1 MSWEVLTMRSVTSF
15 FNPALARSDLRRH
28 WPILFLYTAIWLVAL
43 PVQLYLRHIAEGASY
58 GTRTVSEVCQGTYS
72 MGVIMA
78 FVFGGVLA
86 MALYSYLMN
95 GRSVGLIHSLP
106 LKRQTLFFTQLLTG
120 FAMLTAGNLL
130 VVLVSLLVCGEPG
143 PLLVWLA
150 VVTLAEIF
158 FLALGTLCAML
169 TGWLLAVPVLYVG
182 INFLV
187 MAVMQLIHWLAELFI
202 FGYQEGDFGSFTL
215 WCTPVVQLV
224 RRLTDSQGVIA
235 EYVGY
240 PIVSADLSPLENGGW
255 QALGIYAAV
264 AVAII
269 ALACMLCI
277 RRRSE
282 LSGDVAAFPWMRPV
296 LRYGVGCIGG
306 LALGMILYSVTF
318 GLARTNDIRAYLPGM
333 LLCVVLMTLV
343 CSFGMS
349 MLLGKSLKIFR
360 RTWKGTVLLAALLA
374 AVCVC
379 VRMDVAG
386 VERRV
391 PKTSEIESISV
402 QCRYVQSF
410 TATSEDTETI
420 EAIRAIHRAVLD
432 QMKDGDVDLDGTPLI
447 EDGQYIWIRL
457 KYTLTDGSAL
467 ERAYNVPVRRASA
480 LYTAINQMLS
490 TPQVRQEL
498 VISGTADADSAP
510 LGGTIY
516 SLDTGD
522 FRNLTAV
529 EAQMLYQAAQQ
540 DAAQGRVISDIL
552 LDAGYSPLQVDI
564 TGNDWDCVLNLENFT
579 DDAHT
584 LELVNRFLSDG
595 GWESGGDE
603 ESGE

>member
-28 WPILFLYTAIWLVAL
+28 WPILFLYTAIWMVAL

-130 VVLVSLLVCGEPG
+130 
-143 PLLVWLA
+143 
-150 VVTLAEIF
+150 
-158 FLALGTLCAML
+158 
-169 TGWLLAVPVLYVG
+169 
-182 INFLV
+182 
-187 MAVMQLIHWLAELFI
+187 
-202 FGYQEGDFGSFTL
+202 
-215 WCTPVVQLV
+215 
-224 RRLTDSQGVIA
+224 
-235 EYVGY
+235 
-240 PIVSADLSPLENGGW
+240 
-255 QALGIYAAV
+255 
-264 AVAII
+264 
-269 ALACMLCI
+269 
-277 RRRSE
+277 
-282 LSGDVAAFPWMRPV
+282 
-296 LRYGVGCIGG
+296 
-306 LALGMILYSVTF
+306 
-318 GLARTNDIRAYLPGM
+318 
-333 LLCVVLMTLV
+333 
-343 CSFGMS
+343 
-349 MLLGKSLKIFR
+349 
-360 RTWKGTVLLAALLA
+360 AALLA

-391 PKTSEIESISV
+391 PKADEIESV
-402 QCRYVQSF
+402 TAQCRNIQSF

-420 EAIRAIHRAVLD
+420 EAIRAIHRAVLE
-432 QMKDGDVDLDGTPLI
+432 QVEDGDVDLDGTPLI

-457 KYTLTDGSAL
+457 KYTLTDGSTL
-467 ERAYNVPVRRASA
+467 ERGYNVPVRRASA
-480 LYTAINQMLS
+480 LYTAINHMMS
-490 TPQVRQEL
+490 TPLARQEL

-510 LGGTIY
+510 LGGSIY
-516 SLDTGD
+516 SVDTGD
-522 FRNLTAV
+522 VRNLTAV

-540 DAAQGRVISDIL
+540 DVAQGRVISDIL
-552 LDAGYSPLQVDI
+552 SDTGYSPLQVDI
-564 TGNDWDCVLNLENFT
+564 TGSDWDCVLNLDNFT

-584 LELVNRFLSDG
+584 LELVNRFLNDG
-595 GWESGGDE
+595 DG

>member
-43 PVQLYLRHIAEGASY
+43 PVQLYLRHIAEGAGY
-58 GTRTVSEVCQGTYS
+58 GAQTVSEVCSGLYS

-78 FVFGGVLA
+78 FVFCGMLA
-86 MALYSYLMN
+86 MTLYSYLMN

-150 VVTLAEIF
+150 VVTLAEVF

-182 INFLV
+182 LNFLV
-187 MAVMQLIHWLAELFI
+187 MAATQLIRWLAELFI
-202 FGYQEGDFGSFTL
+202 YGYQVDDFGSFTL
-215 WCTPVVQLV
+215 WCTPAVQMV
-224 RRLTDSQGVIA
+224 RRLTGSRGIIDAYYGYSGVD
-235 EYVGY
+235 G
-240 PIVSADLSPLENGGW
+240 SMDPLTNGGW
-255 QALGIYAAV
+255 QALGIYTAAAV
-264 AVAII
+264 VLI
-269 ALACMLCI
+269 ALACLLCT

-282 LSGDVAAFPWMRPV
+282 LSGDTAAFPWMRPV
-296 LRYGVGCIGG
+296 LRYGVGCMGG
-306 LALGMILYSVTF
+306 LALGMALYSVTF
-318 GLARTNDIRAYLPGM
+318 GLVRSDDIRGYLPGM

-379 VRMDVAG
+379 VRLDVAG

-391 PKTSEIESISV
+391 PKTGEIESVTALCSHV
-402 QCRYVQSF
+402 QPF

-420 EAIRAIHRAVLD
+420 EAIRAIHRAILD
-432 QMKDGDVDLDGTPLI
+432 QVEDGDIALDDVPV

-457 KYTLTDGSAL
+457 KYTLTDGSTL
-467 ERAYNVPVRRASA
+467 ERGYNVPVRRDSA
-480 LYTAINQMLS
+480 LYTVINHMMS
-490 TPQVRQEL
+490 TPQVRQGL

-516 SLDTGD
+516 YVDTGD
-522 FRNLTAV
+522 FRNLTAA
-529 EAQMLYQAAQQ
+529 EAQRLYQAARQ
-540 DAAQGRVISDIL
+540 DVSEGRVISDIL
-552 LDAGYSPLQVDI
+552 ADTDYTPLQVNI
-564 TGNDWDCVLNLENFT
+564 TGSDWDCTLNLDYFT
-579 DDAHT
+579 GDAHT
-584 LELVNRFLSDG
+584 LELVDLFLNDG
-595 GWESGGDE
+595 GWESGGE
-603 ESGE
+603 

>member
-1 MSWEVLTMRSVTSF
+1 MRSVTSF

-224 RRLTDSQGVIA
+224 RRLTDPQGVIA

-240 PIVSADLSPLENGGW
+240 PVVSADVSPLENGGW

-264 AVAII
+264 AVVIL
-269 ALACMLCI
+269 ALACLLCI

-296 LRYGVGCIGG
+296 LRYGVGCMGG
-306 LALGMILYSVTF
+306 LALGMILYSATF
-318 GLARTNDIRAYLPGM
+318 GLARSNDIRAYLPGM

-391 PKTSEIESISV
+391 PKTDEIESISV

-410 TATSEDTETI
+410 TATSEDTETV

-480 LYTAINQMLS
+480 LYTAINHMLS

-552 LDAGYSPLQVDI
+552 SDAGYSPLQVDI

>member
-106 LKRQTLFFTQLLTG
+106 LKRQTLFFTQLLPG

-224 RRLTDSQGVIA
+224 RRLTDAQGVIA

-240 PIVSADLSPLENGGW
+240 PIVSADVSPLENGGW

-264 AVAII
+264 AVAIL
-269 ALACMLCI
+269 ALACLLCI

-282 LSGDVAAFPWMRPV
+282 FSGDAAAFPWMRPV
-296 LRYGVGCIGG
+296 LRYGVGCMGG

-318 GLARTNDIRAYLPGM
+318 GLARSNDIRAYLPGM

-420 EAIRAIHRAVLD
+420 EAIRAIHRAILEQVE
-432 QMKDGDVDLDGTPLI
+432 DGDVDLDGTPLI

-540 DAAQGRVISDIL
+540 DVAQGRVISDIL

-564 TGNDWDCVLNLENFT
+564 TGSDWDCVLNLENFT

-584 LELVNRFLSDG
+584 LELVNRFLNDG
-595 GWESGGDE
+595 GWESSGDG

>member
-1 MSWEVLTMRSVTSF
+1 
-15 FNPALARSDLRRH
+15 
-28 WPILFLYTAIWLVAL
+28 
-43 PVQLYLRHIAEGASY
+43 
-58 GTRTVSEVCQGTYS
+58 

-187 MAVMQLIHWLAELFI
+187 MAVMQLIHWLAELSI

-224 RRLTDSQGVIA
+224 RRLTDPQGVVA

-240 PIVSADLSPLENGGW
+240 PVVSADVSPLENGGW

-269 ALACMLCI
+269 ALACLLCI

-296 LRYGVGCIGG
+296 LRYGVGCMGG

-318 GLARTNDIRAYLPGM
+318 GLARSNDIRAYLPGM

-410 TATSEDTETI
+410 TATSEDTETV

-584 LELVNRFLSDG
+584 LELVNRFLNDG
-595 GWESGGDE
+595 GWESGGDG

>member
-182 INFLV
+182 
-187 MAVMQLIHWLAELFI
+187 
-202 FGYQEGDFGSFTL
+202 
-215 WCTPVVQLV
+215 
-224 RRLTDSQGVIA
+224 
-235 EYVGY
+235 
-240 PIVSADLSPLENGGW
+240 

-269 ALACMLCI
+269 ALACLLCI

-306 LALGMILYSVTF
+306 LALGMILYSATF
-318 GLARTNDIRAYLPGM
+318 GLARSNDIRAYLPGM

-391 PKTSEIESISV
+391 PKADEIESV
-402 QCRYVQSF
+402 TAQCRNIQPF
-410 TATSEDTETI
+410 TATSGDTETI
-420 EAIRAIHRAVLD
+420 EAIRAIHRAILEQVE
-432 QMKDGDVDLDGTPLI
+432 DGDVDLDGTLI

-457 KYTLTDGSAL
+457 KYTLTDGSTL
-467 ERAYNVPVRRASA
+467 ERGYNVPVRRASA
-480 LYTAINQMLS
+480 LYTAINQMMS
-490 TPQVRQEL
+490 TPLARQEL
-498 VISGTADADSAP
+498 AISGTADADSAP
-510 LGGTIY
+510 LGGSIY
-516 SLDTGD
+516 YVDTGD
-522 FRNLTAV
+522 VRNLTAV

-540 DAAQGRVISDIL
+540 DVAEGRVISDIL
-552 LDAGYSPLQVDI
+552 SDTGYSPLQVDI
-564 TGNDWDCVLNLENFT
+564 TGNDWDCVLNLDNFT

-584 LELVNRFLSDG
+584 LELVNRFLS
-595 GWESGGDE
+595 GGDG

>member
-1 MSWEVLTMRSVTSF
+1 M
-15 FNPALARSDLRRH
+15 
-28 WPILFLYTAIWLVAL
+28 
-43 PVQLYLRHIAEGASY
+43 
-58 GTRTVSEVCQGTYS
+58 
-72 MGVIMA
+72 
-78 FVFGGVLA
+78 
-86 MALYSYLMN
+86 
-95 GRSVGLIHSLP
+95 
-106 LKRQTLFFTQLLTG
+106 
-120 FAMLTAGNLL
+120 
-130 VVLVSLLVCGEPG
+130 
-143 PLLVWLA
+143 
-150 VVTLAEIF
+150 
-158 FLALGTLCAML
+158 
-169 TGWLLAVPVLYVG
+169 
-182 INFLV
+182 
-187 MAVMQLIHWLAELFI
+187 
-202 FGYQEGDFGSFTL
+202 
-215 WCTPVVQLV
+215 
-224 RRLTDSQGVIA
+224 
-235 EYVGY
+235 GY
-240 PIVSADLSPLENGGW
+240 PVVSADVNPLENGGW

-264 AVAII
+264 AVAIL
-269 ALACMLCI
+269 ALACLLCI

-296 LRYGVGCIGG
+296 LRYGVGCMGG

-318 GLARTNDIRAYLPGM
+318 GLARSNDIRAYLPGM

-391 PKTSEIESISV
+391 PKTDEIESISV

-410 TATSEDTETI
+410 TATSEDTETV

-490 TPQVRQEL
+490 TPQVRHGGCGFRSAGRQHLLLGYRRLPEPHGGGGPDAVSGGSAGRGPGPGDQRHSVGCRL
-498 VISGTADADSAP
+498 QPPAGGHHRQRLGLCAESGKFYRRCPHAGAGEPLPERRRLGERRRQRERRISLWIVNAP
-510 LGGTIY
+510 L
-516 SLDTGD
+516 S
-522 FRNLTAV
+522 
-529 EAQMLYQAAQQ
+529 AA
-540 DAAQGRVISDIL
+540 
-552 LDAGYSPLQVDI
+552 AGVCFSEPY
-564 TGNDWDCVLNLENFT
+564 
-579 DDAHT
+579 
-584 LELVNRFLSDG
+584 
-595 GWESGGDE
+595 
-603 ESGE
+603 

>member
-1 MSWEVLTMRSVTSF
+1 M
-15 FNPALARSDLRRH
+15 
-28 WPILFLYTAIWLVAL
+28 
-43 PVQLYLRHIAEGASY
+43 
-58 GTRTVSEVCQGTYS
+58 
-72 MGVIMA
+72 
-78 FVFGGVLA
+78 
-86 MALYSYLMN
+86 
-95 GRSVGLIHSLP
+95 
-106 LKRQTLFFTQLLTG
+106 
-120 FAMLTAGNLL
+120 
-130 VVLVSLLVCGEPG
+130 
-143 PLLVWLA
+143 
-150 VVTLAEIF
+150 
-158 FLALGTLCAML
+158 
-169 TGWLLAVPVLYVG
+169 
-182 INFLV
+182 
-187 MAVMQLIHWLAELFI
+187 
-202 FGYQEGDFGSFTL
+202 
-215 WCTPVVQLV
+215 WCTPVVQLA

-240 PIVSADLSPLENGGW
+240 PIVSADVSPLENGGW
-255 QALGIYAAV
+255 QALGIYVAV

-296 LRYGVGCIGG
+296 LRYGVGCMGG

-360 RTWKGTVLLAALLA
+360 RTWKGTVLLTALLA

-402 QCRYVQSF
+402 QCSRANSF

-432 QMKDGDVDLDGTPLI
+432 QMKDGDVDLDGALV

-480 LYTAINQMLS
+480 LYTAINHMMS
-490 TPQVRQEL
+490 TPQVRQTL
-498 VISGTADADSAP
+498 VFSGEAEAGAVP
-510 LGGTIY
+510 QGGTIY
-516 SLDTGD
+516 SLETGD
-522 FRNLTAV
+522 FRNLTAA
-529 EAQMLYQAAQQ
+529 EAQSLYQAAWQ
-540 DAAQGRVISDIL
+540 DVVAAGSLAGCGGGQCHQRYSDRDRL
-552 LDAGYSPLQVDI
+552 YALASGHQRQELGLCAGYTLLHRWRKDPCGAGSVHAERLEQRRWPHGNHRGFITQSPS
-564 TGNDWDCVLNLENFT
+564 C
-579 DDAHT
+579 
-584 LELVNRFLSDG
+584 
-595 GWESGGDE
+595 
-603 ESGE
+603 

>member
-43 PVQLYLRHIAEGASY
+43 PVQLYLWHIAEGASY

-143 PLLVWLA
+143 PLLIWLA

-187 MAVMQLIHWLAELFI
+187 MVVMQLIHWLAELFI
-202 FGYQEGDFGSFTL
+202 FGYQGDGFGSFTL

-224 RRLTDSQGVIA
+224 RRLTDPQGVVA

-240 PIVSADLSPLENGGW
+240 PVVSADVSPLENGGW

-269 ALACMLCI
+269 ALACLLCI

-318 GLARTNDIRAYLPGM
+318 GLARSNDIRAYLPGM

-391 PKTSEIESISV
+391 PKTDEIESV
-402 QCRYVQSF
+402 TAQCRNIQPF
-410 TATSEDTETI
+410 TATSGDTETI
-420 EAIRAIHRAVLD
+420 EAIRAIHRARE
-432 QMKDGDVDLDGTPLI
+432 GDVACAVIPRKEPGFEEKVLTALRNYQIDMVVLAGFLGILSKDFIQAFHGPIINIHPSLIPSFCGKGFYGLRVHQAALDYGVKVTGATVHYVNEVP
-447 EDGQYIWIRL
+447 DGGKIILQ
-457 KYTLTDGSAL
+457 
-467 ERAYNVPVRRASA
+467 RAVEILPDDTAEVLQRRVMEQAEWKLLPA
-480 LYTAINQMLS
+480 AA
-490 TPQVRQEL
+490 EL
-498 VISGTADADSAP
+498 V
-510 LGGTIY
+510 
-516 SLDTGD
+516 
-522 FRNLTAV
+522 
-529 EAQMLYQAAQQ
+529 AA
-540 DAAQGRVISDIL
+540 
-552 LDAGYSPLQVDI
+552 
-564 TGNDWDCVLNLENFT
+564 
-579 DDAHT
+579 
-584 LELVNRFLSDG
+584 ELVRAA
-595 GWESGGDE
+595 E
-603 ESGE
+603 E

>member
-43 PVQLYLRHIAEGASY
+43 PVQLYLRHIGEGASY

-202 FGYQEGDFGSFTL
+202 FGYQGDGFGSFTL

-224 RRLTDSQGVIA
+224 RRLTDPQGVVA

-240 PIVSADLSPLENGGW
+240 PIVSADVSPLENGGW

-282 LSGDVAAFPWMRPV
+282 LSGDAAAFPWMRPV
-296 LRYGVGCIGG
+296 LRYGVGCMGG

-391 PKTSEIESISV
+391 PKTDEIESV
-402 QCRYVQSF
+402 TALCRHI

-420 EAIRAIHRAVLD
+420 EAIRAIHRAILEQVE
-432 QMKDGDVDLDGTPLI
+432 DGDVDLDGTLI
-447 EDGQYIWIRL
+447 EDGQYIWIQL
-457 KYTLTDGSAL
+457 KYTLTDGSTL
-467 ERAYNVPVRRASA
+467 ERGYNVPVRRASA
-480 LYTAINQMLS
+480 LYTAINHMMS
-490 TPQVRQEL
+490 TPLVRQEL

-510 LGGTIY
+510 LAGSIY
-516 SLDTGD
+516 SVDTGD
-522 FRNLTAV
+522 VRNLTAV

-540 DAAQGRVISDIL
+540 DVAEGRVISDIL
-552 LDAGYSPLQVDI
+552 SDAGYSPLQVDI
-564 TGNDWDCVLNLENFT
+564 TGSDWDCVLNLDNFT

-584 LELVNRFLSDG
+584 LELVNRFLS
-595 GWESGGDE
+595 GGDG

>member
-202 FGYQEGDFGSFTL
+202 FGYQGDGFGSFTL
-215 WCTPVVQLV
+215 WCTPVVQLC
-224 RRLTDSQGVIA
+224 L
-235 EYVGY
+235 
-240 PIVSADLSPLENGGW
+240 
-255 QALGIYAAV
+255 
-264 AVAII
+264 
-269 ALACMLCI
+269 
-277 RRRSE
+277 
-282 LSGDVAAFPWMRPV
+282 
-296 LRYGVGCIGG
+296 
-306 LALGMILYSVTF
+306 
-318 GLARTNDIRAYLPGM
+318 
-333 LLCVVLMTLV
+333 
-343 CSFGMS
+343 
-349 MLLGKSLKIFR
+349 
-360 RTWKGTVLLAALLA
+360 
-374 AVCVC
+374 
-379 VRMDVAG
+379 
-386 VERRV
+386 
-391 PKTSEIESISV
+391 
-402 QCRYVQSF
+402 
-410 TATSEDTETI
+410 
-420 EAIRAIHRAVLD
+420 
-432 QMKDGDVDLDGTPLI
+432 
-447 EDGQYIWIRL
+447 
-457 KYTLTDGSAL
+457 
-467 ERAYNVPVRRASA
+467 
-480 LYTAINQMLS
+480 LYTS
-490 TPQVRQEL
+490 PSPR
-498 VISGTADADSAP
+498 DA
-510 LGGTIY
+510 
-516 SLDTGD
+516 
-522 FRNLTAV
+522 
-529 EAQMLYQAAQQ
+529 
-540 DAAQGRVISDIL
+540 
-552 LDAGYSPLQVDI
+552 
-564 TGNDWDCVLNLENFT
+564 
-579 DDAHT
+579 
-584 LELVNRFLSDG
+584 
-595 GWESGGDE
+595 
-603 ESGE
+603 

>member
-1 MSWEVLTMRSVTSF
+1 MRSVTSF

-564 TGNDWDCVLNLENFT
+564 TGSDWDCVLNLENFT

>member
-1 MSWEVLTMRSVTSF
+1 M
-15 FNPALARSDLRRH
+15 
-28 WPILFLYTAIWLVAL
+28 
-43 PVQLYLRHIAEGASY
+43 
-58 GTRTVSEVCQGTYS
+58 
-72 MGVIMA
+72 
-78 FVFGGVLA
+78 
-86 MALYSYLMN
+86 
-95 GRSVGLIHSLP
+95 
-106 LKRQTLFFTQLLTG
+106 
-120 FAMLTAGNLL
+120 
-130 VVLVSLLVCGEPG
+130 
-143 PLLVWLA
+143 
-150 VVTLAEIF
+150 
-158 FLALGTLCAML
+158 
-169 TGWLLAVPVLYVG
+169 
-182 INFLV
+182 
-187 MAVMQLIHWLAELFI
+187 
-202 FGYQEGDFGSFTL
+202 
-215 WCTPVVQLV
+215 
-224 RRLTDSQGVIA
+224 
-235 EYVGY
+235 
-240 PIVSADLSPLENGGW
+240 
-255 QALGIYAAV
+255 
-264 AVAII
+264 
-269 ALACMLCI
+269 
-277 RRRSE
+277 
-282 LSGDVAAFPWMRPV
+282 AAFPWMRPV
-296 LRYGVGCIGG
+296 LRYGVGCMGG
-306 LALGMILYSVTF
+306 LALGMILYSATF
-318 GLARTNDIRAYLPGM
+318 GLARSNDIRAYLPGM

-391 PKTSEIESISV
+391 PKTDEIESISV

-410 TATSEDTETI
+410 TATSEDTETV

-480 LYTAINQMLS
+480 LYTAINQMMS

-552 LDAGYSPLQVDI
+552 LDVGYSPLQVDI

-584 LELVNRFLSDG
+584 LELVNRFLNDG

>member
-28 WPILFLYTAIWLVAL
+28 WPILFLYTAIWMVAL

-150 VVTLAEIF
+150 VVTLAE
-158 FLALGTLCAML
+158 
-169 TGWLLAVPVLYVG
+169 
-182 INFLV
+182 
-187 MAVMQLIHWLAELFI
+187 LFI
-202 FGYQEGDFGSFTL
+202 YGYQANDFGSFTM
-215 WCTPVVQLV
+215 WCTPVVQLA
-224 RRLTDSQGVIA
+224 RRLTDPQGVIA

-240 PIVSADLSPLENGGW
+240 PVVSADVSPLENGGW
-255 QALGIYAAV
+255 QALGIYVAV

-296 LRYGVGCIGG
+296 LRYGVGCMGG

-360 RTWKGTVLLAALLA
+360 RTWKGTVLLTALLA

-402 QCRYVQSF
+402 QCSRANSF

-432 QMKDGDVDLDGTPLI
+432 QMKDGDVDLDGALV

-480 LYTAINQMLS
+480 LYTAINHMMS
-490 TPQVRQEL
+490 TPQVRQTL
-498 VISGTADADSAP
+498 VFSGEAEAGAVP
-510 LGGTIY
+510 QGGTIY
-516 SLDTGD
+516 SLETGD
-522 FRNLTAV
+522 FRNLTAA
-529 EAQMLYQAAQQ
+529 EAQSLYQAAWQ
-540 DAAQGRVISDIL
+540 DVEEGNVISDIL
-552 LDAGYSPLQVDI
+552 TETGYTLLQVDI
-564 TGNDWDCVLNLENFT
+564 NGRNWDCALDTRYFT
-579 DDAHT
+579 DGAKT
-584 LELVNRFLSDG
+584 LAVLDRFMRNGWSNADG
-595 GWESGGDE
+595 LTETTEDS
-603 ESGE
+603 

>member
-43 PVQLYLRHIAEGASY
+43 PVQLYLRHIAEGAGY
-58 GTRTVSEVCQGTYS
+58 GAQTVSEVCSGLYS

-78 FVFGGVLA
+78 FLFCGMLA
-86 MALYSYLMN
+86 MTLYSYLMN
-95 GRSVGLIHSLP
+95 SRSVGLMHSLP

-130 VVLVSLLVCGEPG
+130 VVLVSLLVCGELG

-158 FLALGTLCAML
+158 FLALGTLCATL

-202 FGYQEGDFGSFTL
+202 FGYQADGFGSFTL

-224 RRLTDSQGVIA
+224 RRLTGSQSIIA
-235 EYVGY
+235 EYTGY
-240 PIVSADLSPLENGGW
+240 SVVSADVTPLENGGW
-255 QALGIYAAV
+255 QVLGIYAAA

-269 ALACMLCI
+269 ALACLLCT

-282 LSGDVAAFPWMRPV
+282 LSGDAAAFPWMRPV
-296 LRYGVGCIGG
+296 LRYGVGCMGG
-306 LALGMILYSVTF
+306 LALGMALYSVTF
-318 GLARTNDIRAYLPGM
+318 GLARSDIRAYLPGM

-360 RTWKGTVLLAALLA
+360 RTWKGTVLLAVLLA

-379 VRMDVAG
+379 VRLDVAG
-386 VERRV
+386 VERHI
-391 PKTSEIESISV
+391 PKATEIRSV
-402 QCRYVQSF
+402 TAQCGRIEYF
-410 TATSEDTETI
+410 TADSGDTDII
-420 EAIRAIHRAVLD
+420 EAIRDVHRAVLD
-432 QMKDGDVDLDGTPLI
+432 QVEEGVVYMDGIPV
-447 EDGQYIWIRL
+447 ENGQYIWLRL
-457 KYTLTDGSAL
+457 SYTLADGSTVQ
-467 ERAYNVPVRRASA
+467 RSYNVPVQRGSA
-480 LYTAINQMLS
+480 VHTAMNRLMAM
-490 TPQVRQEL
+490 PQVRRKL
-498 VISGTADADSAP
+498 VFSGTANAGSAP

-516 SLDTGD
+516 SVDTGD
-522 FRNLTAV
+522 FRNLTAA
-529 EAQMLYQAAQQ
+529 EAQTLYQAAQQ
-540 DAAQGRVISDIL
+540 DVSEGRVVSDIL
-552 LDAGYSPLQVDI
+552 ADTDYTPLQINI
-564 TGNDWDCVLNLENFT
+564 TGNDWDCMLELDYLT

-584 LELVNRFLSDG
+584 LELVDRFLNDG
-595 GWESGGDE
+595 GWESGGE
-603 ESGE
+603 

>member
-187 MAVMQLIHWLAELFI
+187 MAVMQL
-202 FGYQEGDFGSFTL
+202 
-215 WCTPVVQLV
+215 V
-224 RRLTDSQGVIA
+224 RRLTDPQGVVA

-240 PIVSADLSPLENGGW
+240 PVVSADVSPLENGGW

-269 ALACMLCI
+269 ALACLLCI

-318 GLARTNDIRAYLPGM
+318 GLARSNDIRAYLPGM

-391 PKTSEIESISV
+391 PKTDEIESV
-402 QCRYVQSF
+402 TAQCRNIQPF
-410 TATSEDTETI
+410 TATSGDTETI
-420 EAIRAIHRAVLD
+420 EAIRAIHRAILEQVE
-432 QMKDGDVDLDGTPLI
+432 DGEVDLDGTLI

-457 KYTLTDGSAL
+457 KYTLTDGSTL
-467 ERAYNVPVRRASA
+467 ERGYNVPVRRASA
-480 LYTAINQMLS
+480 LYTAINQMMS
-490 TPQVRQEL
+490 TPLARQEL
-498 VISGTADADSAP
+498 AISGTADADSAP
-510 LGGTIY
+510 LGGSIY
-516 SLDTGD
+516 SVDTGD
-522 FRNLTAV
+522 VRNLTAV

-540 DAAQGRVISDIL
+540 DVAEGRVISDIL
-552 LDAGYSPLQVDI
+552 SDTGYSPLQVDI
-564 TGNDWDCVLNLENFT
+564 TGNDWDCVLNLDNFT

-584 LELVNRFLSDG
+584 LELVNRFLS
-595 GWESGGDE
+595 GGDG

>member
-1 MSWEVLTMRSVTSF
+1 MRSVTSF

-78 FVFGGVLA
+78 FLFGGVLA

-120 FAMLTAGNLL
+120 FAMLT
-130 VVLVSLLVCGEPG
+130 
-143 PLLVWLA
+143 
-150 VVTLAEIF
+150 
-158 FLALGTLCAML
+158 
-169 TGWLLAVPVLYVG
+169 GWLLAVPVLYVG

-187 MAVMQLIHWLAELFI
+187 MVVMQLIHWLAELFI
-202 FGYQEGDFGSFTL
+202 FGYQGDGFGSFTL

-224 RRLTDSQGVIA
+224 RRLTDPQGVVA

-240 PIVSADLSPLENGGW
+240 PVVSADVSPLENGGW

-269 ALACMLCI
+269 ALACLLCI

-318 GLARTNDIRAYLPGM
+318 GLARSNDIRAYLPGM

-391 PKTSEIESISV
+391 PKTDEIESV
-402 QCRYVQSF
+402 TAQCRNIQPF
-410 TATSEDTETI
+410 TATSGDTETI
-420 EAIRAIHRAVLD
+420 EAIRAIHRAILEQVE
-432 QMKDGDVDLDGTPLI
+432 DGDVDLDGTLI

-457 KYTLTDGSAL
+457 KYTLTDGSTL
-467 ERAYNVPVRRASA
+467 ERGYNVPVRRASA
-480 LYTAINQMLS
+480 LYTAINQMMS
-490 TPQVRQEL
+490 TPLARQEL
-498 VISGTADADSAP
+498 AISGTADADSAP
-510 LGGTIY
+510 LGGSIY
-516 SLDTGD
+516 YVDTGD
-522 FRNLTAV
+522 VRNLTAV

-540 DAAQGRVISDIL
+540 DVAEGRVISDIL
-552 LDAGYSPLQVDI
+552 SDTGYSPLQVDI
-564 TGNDWDCVLNLENFT
+564 TGNDWDCVLNLDNFT

-584 LELVNRFLSDG
+584 LELVNRFLS
-595 GWESGGDE
+595 GGDG